1 MDADSQNEGVAAN
14 ISGPETESDSDNG
27 EVEDVIEDDL
37 TSETPYIL
45 TEEEEFG
52 SVGLSYLSKMIIVKK
67 SCFRLENKLKN
78 CQRNTRA

>member
-27 EVEDVIEDDL
+27 ECEDVLDDDF
-37 TSETPYIL
+37 TSETPFTL

-52 SVGLSYLSKMIIVKK
+52 SVGFHL
-67 SCFRLENKLKN
+67 F
-78 CQRNTRA
+78 